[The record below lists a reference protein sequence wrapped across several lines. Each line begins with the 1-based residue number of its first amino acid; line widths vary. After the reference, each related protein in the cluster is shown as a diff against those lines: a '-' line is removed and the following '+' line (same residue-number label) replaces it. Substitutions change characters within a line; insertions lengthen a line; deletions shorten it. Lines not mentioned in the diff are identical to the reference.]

1 MQLKRYNA
9 LTTRTVHRPTR
20 GETANEVTAS
30 RFSVDPATEVFQSPP
45 LALQQTGGRGIT
57 IWRAGEGDNATTWT
71 EKQFVCLP
79 SRSFF
84 PLASCRHRF
93 SRLSVSSVQPVQKP
107 RPNGWLEGER
117 ERERRVFSSIYVSWK
132 NVSFSSVSWITV
144 LTTLFY
150 DCAFPFLSCFCQ

>member
-45 LALQQTGGRGIT
+45 WRCNRQVGGLRYG
-57 IWRAGEGDNATTWT
+57 AGEGDNATTWT
-71 EKQFVCLP
+71 EKQFVCLS

-93 SRLSVSSVQPVQKP
+93 SRLSSVQPVQKP
-107 RPNGWLEGER
+107 RPVARTVGSKGRRR
-117 ERERRVFSSIYVSWK
+117 ERKEECFRVYTFRGKMSLLAW
-132 NVSFSSVSWITV
+132 
-144 LTTLFY
+144 
-150 DCAFPFLSCFCQ
+150 CRG